1 MASPHSPQ
9 AEHSANTMVP
19 NDYLEHYCHTQ
30 EQASDDEVK
39 RVNGLHALTTNES
52 GPWKFRSQAEIGLG
66 STKRSRSKMTSI
78 GASTG
83 SESRTSKFLRYR
95 AARAEKRCQST
106 LDQPDTKRTNYSLKR
121 DLASPAQKSLERQ
134 KLEQLFAG
142 ADPTPQVNQQRQ
154 EEHLK

>member
-1 MASPHSPQ
+1 MAPPHSPQ

-30 EQASDDEVK
+30 EQA
-39 RVNGLHALTTNES
+39 RVNDVKNGFNFDLLD
-52 GPWKFRSQAEIGLG
+52 F
-66 STKRSRSKMTSI
+66 SRSKMTSI

-95 AARAEKRCQST
+95 AARAERRCQST
-106 LDQPDTKRTNYSLKR
+106 LDQPDTKRTNYS
-121 DLASPAQKSLERQ
+121 LASPAQKSLERQ

-142 ADPTPQVNQQRQ
+142 ADPTPQVN
-154 EEHLK
+154 